1 MMTYDQSAGVTLMQ
15 VFEQLS
21 HRNLL
26 RFSTR
31 VGRSASDI
39 KPTLVADAYR
49 VGIVV
54 LAVGTDHVLRTAW
67 LNRSVT
73 TDNVVVADAE
83 VETSLA
89 MPCIDL
95 GGRTQLVRL
104 YCRTMNNNQGY
115 SAHACTKKVDTTSDP
130 TATKNLMTLLTVDL
144 LNFTIYYK
152 FKKTT
157 KNYLTTTN

>member
-1 MMTYDQSAGVTLMQ
+1 MGVQVVMSYDHSAGVTLMQ

-21 HRNLL
+21 HRHFL
-26 RFSTR
+26 RLGTR

-54 LAVGTDHVLRTAW
+54 LAVSTDHVLSTAW

-73 TDNVVVADAE
+73 SDHVVVADAE

-89 MPCIDL
+89 MPCIYL

-104 YCRTMNNNQGY
+104 YCRT
-115 SAHACTKKVDTTSDP
+115 VD
-130 TATKNLMTLLTVDL
+130 
-144 LNFTIYYK
+144 Y
-152 FKKTT
+152 
-157 KNYLTTTN
+157 

>member
-1 MMTYDQSAGVTLMQ
+1 MGIQVVVAYDHSAGVTLMQ

-21 HRNLL
+21 HRNFLCL
-26 RFSTR
+26 GTR

-49 VGIVV
+49 VGIMV
-54 LAVGTDHVLRTAW
+54 LAVGTDHIFRTAW

-73 TDNVVVADAE
+73 TDNIVVADAE
-83 VETSLA
+83 VEASLA
-89 MPCIDL
+89 MPRINL

-104 YCRTMNNNQGY
+104 YCRTVNNNQGY
-115 SAHACTKKVDTTSDP
+115 SAHACTKNVDTTSDP

-144 LNFTIYYK
+144 LNFTI
-152 FKKTT
+152 
-157 KNYLTTTN
+157 TTNF